1 MEAVKFTKAEWQTLK
16 QAEPILSKLYYGKYL
31 SNCPTPLVKELIA
44 IYQRVTGTKTP
55 ICPHCSKDIANT
67 LTYLARRYFT
77 ENKQATKPKRMVKK
91 NKI

>member
-1 MEAVKFTKAEWQTLK
+1 MEVNFTKEEWETLK
-16 QAEPILSKLYYGKYL
+16 QAESVLSKLYYGKYL
-31 SNCPTPLVKELIA
+31 SNCPTPLVKQLIA
-44 IYQRVTGTKTP
+44 IYQRVIGSKSP

>member
-1 MEAVKFTKAEWQTLK
+1 MEVNFTKEEWETLK
-16 QAEPILSKLYYGKYL
+16 QAEPVLSKLYYGKYL

-44 IYQRVTGTKTP
+44 IYQRVTGSKSP

>member
-1 MEAVKFTKAEWQTLK
+1 MEVNFTKEEWETLK
-16 QAEPILSKLYYGKYL
+16 QAEPVLSKLYYGKYL

-44 IYQRVTGTKTP
+44 IYQRVTGSKSP
-55 ICPHCSKDIANT
+55 ICPHCSKDIANA

>member
-1 MEAVKFTKAEWQTLK
+1 MEVNFTKEEWETLK
-16 QAEPILSKLYYGKYL
+16 QAESVLSKLYYGKYL

-44 IYQRVTGTKTP
+44 IYQRVTGSKSP
-55 ICPHCSKDIANT
+55 ICHHCSKDIANT

>member
-1 MEAVKFTKAEWQTLK
+1 MEVNFTKEEWKILE
-16 QAEPILSKLYYGKYL
+16 QAESVLSKLYYGKYL
-31 SNCPTPLVKELIA
+31 SNCPTPLVKQLIA
-44 IYQRVTGTKTP
+44 IYQRVTGSKSP

-77 ENKQATKPKRMVKK
+77 ENKQATKPKKVIKK

>member
-1 MEAVKFTKAEWQTLK
+1 MEMNFTKEEWETLK
-16 QAEPILSKLYYGKYL
+16 QAESVLSKLYYGKYL
-31 SNCPTPLVKELIA
+31 SNCPTPLIKQLIA
-44 IYQRVTGTKTP
+44 IYQRATGSKSS

-77 ENKQATKPKRMVKK
+77 ENKQAVKPKKVVKK

>member
-1 MEAVKFTKAEWQTLK
+1 MEVNFTKEEWETLK
-16 QAEPILSKLYYGKYL
+16 QAESVLSKLYYGKYL
-31 SNCPTPLVKELIA
+31 SNCPTLLVKQLIA
-44 IYQRVTGTKTP
+44 IYQRVTGSKSP